1 MIMLKHKTK
10 GELYCVRVLLDELE
24 VEDITSLNSQKR
36 LQQYEVARQITEDYP
51 DLFIQYQ
58 PFFLH
63 DGYIY
68 ERSSYG
74 GKCPIFSV

>member
-1 MIMLKHKTK
+1 MMMLEHKTEGK
-10 GELYCVRVLLDELE
+10 RYCVRVLLEELQ
-24 VEDITSLNSQKR
+24 VEDITSPNSQKR

-51 DLFIQYQ
+51 DLFIQYLH
-58 PFFLH
+58 FFLH